1 MEKFL
6 DVLIIISL
14 LVPFLITYM
23 ILEKENK
30 RE

>member
-1 MEKFL
+1 MDNIF
-6 DVLIIISL
+6 DILIISFL
-14 LVPFLITYM
+14 LIPFLITYI

>member
-14 LVPFLITYM
+14 LIPFLITYI

>member
-1 MEKFL
+1 MDNIFDIL
-6 DVLIIISL
+6 IISL
-14 LVPFLITYM
+14 LLIPFLITYI

>member
-1 MEKFL
+1 MDNIFDIL
-6 DVLIIISL
+6 IISL
-14 LVPFLITYM
+14 LLIPFLITHI

>member
-1 MEKFL
+1 MDNIF
-6 DVLIIISL
+6 DILIISLL
-14 LVPFLITYM
+14 LVPFLITYI

>member
-6 DVLIIISL
+6 DVLIIGSL
-14 LVPFLITYM
+14 LIPFLIIYI